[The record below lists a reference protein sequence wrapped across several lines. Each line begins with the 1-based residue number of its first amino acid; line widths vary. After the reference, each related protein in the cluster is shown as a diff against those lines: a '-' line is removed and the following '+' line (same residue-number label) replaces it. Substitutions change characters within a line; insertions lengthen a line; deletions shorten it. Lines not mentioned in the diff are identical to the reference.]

1 MSSLCLAPF
10 LIRDYE
16 VGKRFQLCRT
26 NEKPP
31 QLSECAW
38 KTKQKNISLSHV
50 NPHALSTPHPSPSH
64 PLFQSS
70 SSSLCFAISSPI
82 IDETQCT
89 KKSNLSP
96 VFSQIEH
103 FPLDH
108 TCIRLACIGRKQ
120 KKNTHLHFT
129 PSSNLQHKPSSDRRH
144 FFFCTSTIFLCNAS
158 ILFQRNKLIIY

>member
-1 MSSLCLAPF
+1 MCV
-10 LIRDYE
+10 E
-16 VGKRFQLCRT
+16 
-26 NEKPP
+26 N
-31 QLSECAW
+31 
-38 KTKQKNISLSHV
+38 KTKKNISLSHV

-120 KKNTHLHFT
+120 KKTHTYTSPLHRT
-129 PSSNLQHKPSSDRRH
+129 CSINLHPTDAI
-144 FFFCTSTIFLCNAS
+144 FFSAPAQYFFAMHQFCFNVINS
-158 ILFQRNKLIIY
+158 